1 MTKEDIRNLE
11 SSANLLYVNV
21 ILAIRELTAENPLVL
36 FDKSKVDEDEELR
49 DNIYEFPYGYYV
61 GKYQYYN
68 QGAIMKVHGNS
79 VTLFLTGEEWGE
91 EHEQELDEVPYSSL
105 VNLLT
110 YLIERE

>member
-1 MTKEDIRNLE
+1 MTKKQIAKLQAK
-11 SSANLLYVNV
+11 ANKLYADV
-21 ILAIRELTAENPLVL
+21 ILAIIELTAENPLIL
-36 FDKSKVDEDEELR
+36 FDKSKVDEDDELR

-91 EHEQELDEVPYSSL
+91 EHEQDLDEVPYSSL
-105 VNLLT
+105 VDLLT
-110 YLIERE
+110 YLNERK